1 MGLRV
6 ALQQEVLQVIG
17 TVCVGGE
24 GKSKEVIG

>member
-6 ALQQEVLQVIG
+6 ALQQG
-17 TVCVGGE
+17 GFASNWNSVCWGE